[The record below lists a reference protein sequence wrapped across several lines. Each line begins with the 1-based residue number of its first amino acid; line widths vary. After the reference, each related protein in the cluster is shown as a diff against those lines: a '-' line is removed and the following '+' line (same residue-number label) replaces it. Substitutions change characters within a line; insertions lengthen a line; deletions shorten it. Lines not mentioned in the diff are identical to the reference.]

1 MRITLFV
8 FLACLSA
15 CAATSGSVLQTEP
28 RPDLPVERKAIA
40 AKDPLING
48 VWRSRGYGWILGV
61 EDGAIRQYEAGGFGC
76 YARPQNAEGQTA
88 MLSLPFSQYRL
99 STNGETAMFMYGP
112 DTTGPIFERLPALP
126 DACAQPAKTS
136 VEASFDIFLSMFD
149 EHYAHFGDRGADWPK
164 LAHEAQVIFNANP
177 TEKGFIEAADYL
189 LKVLQDSHTR
199 LIAFTQEG
207 RQRIQY
213 GLGET
218 LPRIRKDNGETAW
231 LIGLIEQL
239 TGEIL
244 DPGARHVGEDRI
256 LWGTIGGEIGYL
268 QIFQMGG
275 FAGLEI
281 DDPDWAAS
289 ELRILDQ
296 ELDEAFAAFANAK
309 AVILDLS
316 NNRGG
321 YDEIARRLAARFSDA
336 PFHAYNLSADGDG
349 LEPLAKII
357 EPEPDHR
364 FTGPVYLLT
373 SDVTVSGGE
382 IATLSLRQLPN
393 VTQVGQPTRGAFSTP
408 LAKILP
414 NGWIVELANE
424 TFSAPDGEVFAGR
437 GIPPQK
443 PLDVFSEADPVG
455 SHGEA
460 IRAIVA
466 LIRETDD

>member
-15 CAATSGSVLQTEP
+15 CAATSGSVPQTEP

-48 VWRSRGYGWILGV
+48 VWRSRGYGWILQV

-76 YARPQNAEGQTA
+76 YARPEGAEGQTA

-126 DACAQPAKTS
+126 DACAQPAKAS
-136 VEASFDIFLSMFD
+136 VETSFEIFLSMFD

-164 LAHEAQVIFNANP
+164 LAQEAQAIFNANP
-177 TEKGFIEAADYL
+177 TEKGFIEAADHL
-189 LKVLQDSHTR
+189 LKALQDSHTR

-256 LWGTIGGEIGYL
+256 LWGTVS
-268 QIFQMGG
+268 
-275 FAGLEI
+275 
-281 DDPDWAAS
+281 PDWKLTTPTGPRASFVFWTRNSMKLSQRLRTQKRSSSICQIIAAATMKS
-289 ELRILDQ
+289 R
-296 ELDEAFAAFANAK
+296 
-309 AVILDLS
+309 AVLQRVFPML
-316 NNRGG
+316 
-321 YDEIARRLAARFSDA
+321 
-336 PFHAYNLSADGDG
+336 
-349 LEPLAKII
+349 
-357 EPEPDHR
+357 R
-364 FTGPVYLLT
+364 FTPIT
-373 SDVTVSGGE
+373 S
-382 IATLSLRQLPN
+382 P
-393 VTQVGQPTRGAFSTP
+393 PM
-408 LAKILP
+408 
-414 NGWIVELANE
+414 E
-424 TFSAPDGEVFAGR
+424 TAWNRSP
-437 GIPPQK
+437 K
-443 PLDVFSEADPVG
+443 
-455 SHGEA
+455 
-460 IRAIVA
+460 
-466 LIRETDD
+466 